1 MPRASRVDQLTDSSA
16 KLSTRILR
24 SGTRTALQ
32 KTRAPVYARP
42 QEREVT
48 AEWLVH
54 YLTREKAQG
63 ELSETEEEAQKRKKL
78 FDILEE
84 ILTVPVH
91 TVFVKAYTRVT
102 STTKVEVDTE
112 DFGA

>member
-1 MPRASRVDQLTDSSA
+1 M
-16 KLSTRILR
+16 
-24 SGTRTALQ
+24 
-32 KTRAPVYARP
+32 RAPVYARP

-63 ELSETEEEAQKRKKL
+63 ELSETEEEAKKRKKL

-102 STTKVEVDTE
+102 STTKVEVDTK